1 MDRPDTPMRTMQLRE
16 AKAKFS
22 ALVEAAEK
30 GETTIVT
37 KHGRPAARIVP
48 AEDKKGGIPQKPNL
62 VDYLMSMP
70 ADIPLKRNRSR
81 PRSVKLLRVPHGHRC
96 GVHARAR
103 PAGARR

>member
-1 MDRPDTPMRTMQLRE
+1 MKAMQLRE

-37 KHGRPAARIVP
+37 KNGRPAAKVVP
-48 AEDKKGGIPQKPNL
+48 IDDSRNANSENKPNL

-70 ADIPLKRNRSR
+70 AEIPIRRSR
-81 PRSVKLLRVPHGHRC
+81 SRARSVKF
-96 GVHARAR
+96 
-103 PAGARR
+103 

>member
-1 MDRPDTPMRTMQLRE
+1 VKTMQLRE

-48 AEDKKGGIPQKPNL
+48 AVDDTDARTRKPNL

-70 ADIPLKRNRSR
+70 ADIPIKRSRSR
-81 PRSVKLLRVPHGHRC
+81 PRSVKF
-96 GVHARAR
+96 
-103 PAGARR
+103 